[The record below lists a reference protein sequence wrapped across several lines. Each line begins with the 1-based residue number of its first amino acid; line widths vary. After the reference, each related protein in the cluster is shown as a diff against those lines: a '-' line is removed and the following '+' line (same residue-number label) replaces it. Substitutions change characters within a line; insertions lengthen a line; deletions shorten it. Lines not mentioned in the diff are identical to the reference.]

1 MTQPVLQMFRNRIC
15 ELCTT
20 RSPQSHDEDA
30 QCATERAGMQQT
42 SPGRQIQSVQT
53 AAAHLS
59 VQHELGM
66 QEEMIV
72 ALWAVPAACTGLDR
86 PKPKR
91 PRQPRAGSAKP
102 PQQLDESWEVAGSQG
117 S

>member
-1 MTQPVLQMFRNRIC
+1 
-15 ELCTT
+15 
-20 RSPQSHDEDA
+20 
-30 QCATERAGMQQT
+30 MQQA
-42 SPGRQIQSVQT
+42 SPGMQIQSVQT

-72 ALWAVPAACTGLDR
+72 AMWAVPAACTGPDR
-86 PKPKR
+86 PKPKG
-91 PRQPRAGSAKP
+91 PRQPHAESACEP
-102 PQQLDESWEVAGSQG
+102 PQQLHGSWEAAGSQG

>member
-1 MTQPVLQMFRNRIC
+1 MV
-15 ELCTT
+15 ELALHLVTT
-20 RSPQSHDEDA
+20 VVSS
-30 QCATERAGMQQT
+30 
-42 SPGRQIQSVQT
+42 SVCVGT
-53 AAAHLS
+53 ADTTTHGLIS

-72 ALWAVPAACTGLDR
+72 AIWAVPAACTGPDR

-91 PRQPRAGSAKP
+91 TRQPRAGSACEP
-102 PQQLDESWEVAGSQG
+102 PQQLHEYWEAAGSQG